1 MTPEATSPLATRPLE
16 ETGALTEPLSASP
29 PARLSVRAG
38 DFARQLSR
46 RRFSLSR
53 LAFIAIVLT
62 PTLATFLYAT
72 LWATPQYQSEF
83 RVSVRAAER
92 MQSNALLPSILG
104 LGLSQ
109 SGPDSN
115 AVAQYILSHEILDEF
130 SPAIDVRAIYGRSS
144 IDWFNRLPTDATSEA
159 ALRYWRRV
167 TEAYYET
174 STETV
179 VVRVSAFAPD
189 EALALAHRT
198 ISLSEALVN
207 RMSVR
212 SREDS
217 VETAKRQVATA
228 QMRLN
233 ALREDIKALRDR
245 ENLLDPRKEAE
256 TDLNVSGKLRGELA
270 STEAELAGMRRAMN
284 DTAPSIIATK
294 NRIAALHSEL
304 DHITASTVKQ
314 QQTSRPLSSVF
325 GAFEQLESERA
336 FAEKAYQAALSSE
349 QSAELDATRQQLYLA
364 TIVKPN
370 LPQEPN
376 YPRPFRLTLLVFMLA
391 LAFWG
396 LSSLIV
402 ASVRDHR

>member
-1 MTPEATSPLATRPLE
+1 MTPETSTQIATR
-16 ETGALTEPLSASP
+16 ALDNVEPLPKLPPVALPTRLVQRAGNFARHVSRTRLSMSQLTFAAIVMLPTFSALLFAAFWASP
-29 PARLSVRAG
+29 E
-38 DFARQLSR
+38 
-46 RRFSLSR
+46 
-53 LAFIAIVLT
+53 
-62 PTLATFLYAT
+62 
-72 LWATPQYQSEF
+72 YQSEF

-92 MQSNALLPSILG
+92 MQVNALLPSILG

-130 SPAIDVRAIYGRSS
+130 APNIDVRAVYGKSS
-144 IDWFNRLPTDATSEA
+144 IDWFDRLPSASTAEG
-159 ALRYWRRV
+159 ALRYWRRM

-179 VVRVSAFAPD
+179 VVRVSAFSPD
-189 EALALAHRT
+189 DALALANRT
-198 ISLSEALVN
+198 LALSESLVN

-217 VETAKRQVATA
+217 VTMAKKQVETTQA
-228 QMRLN
+228 RLTE
-233 ALREDIKALRDR
+233 LREQVKALRDK

-256 TDLNVSGKLRGELA
+256 TDLTVSGKLRGELA
-270 STEAELAGMRRAMN
+270 SAEAELVGMRRAMN
-284 DTAPSIIATK
+284 DTAPSVIAIK
-294 NRIAALHSEL
+294 NRIAALRSEVEQ
-304 DHITASTVKQ
+304 ITDSTVKQ
-314 QQTSRPLSSVF
+314 QQSSRPLSSVF
-325 GAFEQLESERA
+325 GAFEQLDSERS
-336 FAEKAYQAALSSE
+336 FAEKAYQAALSSL

-370 LPQEPN
+370 LAQEPY
-376 YPRPFRLTLLVFMLA
+376 YPRPFRFSLLVFTLA